1 MEEAGFKSKCGWLHI
16 HPFHASSSC
25 ISRIGLCVVHPG
37 ICRVTNSSWLARNYP
52 GLASKVPCPRHMDTL
67 GCPTLVA
74 PYPGHSAFSTPVAF
88 RDSEQGW
95 GCCWGGG
102 AGKGAERK
110 VRTSPDF
117 TLTKGLHLQTRLYTQ
132 QQLHKPRKLIKET
145 VLQPALGIH
154 SFFSFL
160 LFFFYF
166 YSFQEERTGLKLL
179 SLSLPSQP
187 ACLGLENLQQGF
199 CTLNNSSISRL
210 RKSLLSVI
218 LFLGLCILFPFDL
231 RSPEQALAS
240 GLGWK
245 ESALWVGVWR
255 RCPGEASGA
264 ITHPGHQLS
273 LPQSCA

>member
-1 MEEAGFKSKCGWLHI
+1 MRVGATQCY
-16 HPFHASSSC
+16 
-25 ISRIGLCVVHPG
+25 SR
-37 ICRVTNSSWLARNYP
+37 T
-52 GLASKVPCPRHMDTL
+52 
-67 GCPTLVA
+67 GC
-74 PYPGHSAFSTPVAF
+74 
-88 RDSEQGW
+88 
-95 GCCWGGG
+95 G

-160 LFFFYF
+160 LFFFFYF

-187 ACLGLENLQQGF
+187 ACLGLENLQQEF

-218 LFLGLCILFPFDL
+218 LSLGRLWKLPEPQNPQQTFQNPPEALF
-231 RSPEQALAS
+231 
-240 GLGWK
+240 G
-245 ESALWVGVWR
+245 
-255 RCPGEASGA
+255 
-264 ITHPGHQLS
+264 
-273 LPQSCA
+273 